1 MQGNEKIWGYEF
13 EKNKSLQPGQLLLS
27 EPFME
32 DENFRRT
39 VVLLCE
45 HHPENGTVGIILNKA
60 IKLRLEELVENFPPF
75 KGKVFLG
82 GPVGTDS
89 LQFLHSLGD
98 ELEGTIRLSE
108 HLYWGG
114 NFEQL
119 KLMIKEGKVGVNDVR
134 FYLGYSGWSVGQ
146 LEEEMKSN
154 SWIIAKASFKYVF
167 QTPADMLWK
176 EVMQNMGGVY
186 QTMSGYPENP
196 SFN

>member
-45 HHPENGTVGIILNKA
+45 HHPENGTVGIILNKT

-75 KGKVFLG
+75 KGKVFFG

-89 LQFLHSLGD
+89 LHFLHSLGD

-119 KLMIKEGKVGVNDVR
+119 ILMIKEGKVGANDVR

-154 SWIIAKASFKYVF
+154 SWIITKASYKYVF
-167 QTPADMLWK
+167 QTPAEMLWK
-176 EVMQNMGGVY
+176 EVMTNMGGVY